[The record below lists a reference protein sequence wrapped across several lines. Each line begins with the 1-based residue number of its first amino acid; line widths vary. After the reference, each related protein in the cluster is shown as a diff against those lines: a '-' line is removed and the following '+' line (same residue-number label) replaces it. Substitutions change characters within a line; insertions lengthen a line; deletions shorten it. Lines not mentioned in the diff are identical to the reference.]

1 MAGSTPESVTADLLA
16 DPEAGTQRV
25 GDAATLGAASAAPVA
40 PVALGKPVVSVSPWA
55 EAWRR
60 FKRHRL
66 AYWSLWVL
74 GLLAL
79 AVLIGPLFYKVG
91 VNDIDFKARLAAPS
105 LGHPLGT
112 DDLGRD
118 LLARMLYGG
127 RISLAVGL
135 AAMLVAI
142 TVGVLIGALAGI
154 SRGWV
159 DSVLMWVTD
168 LFLSLPQLP
177 LLLLLIF
184 LFRDALKA
192 AFGLEVG
199 IFILIVAVIGGFR
212 WMPVARLVR
221 AQFFSLREKEFV
233 EAARALGAST
243 SRQVVR
249 HILPNS
255 LGPVIVAATI
265 DVAAAIIAESTLSFL
280 GLGFPPDIPTWG
292 RILYDGRDYMDI
304 AMHWALFPGLAIFA
318 TVLSIN
324 FIGDGLRDA
333 LDPRRVL

>member
-1 MAGSTPESVTADLLA
+1 MAGSTPVSATA
-16 DPEAGTQRV
+16 DPEG
-25 GDAATLGAASAAPVA
+25 G
-40 PVALGKPVVSVSPWA
+40 LGKPYTSVSPGR

-66 AYWSLWVL
+66 AYWSLW
-74 GLLAL
+74 LLSFLVL
-79 AVLIGPLFYKVG
+79 AVLLGPLFYKTGINEV
-91 VNDIDFKARLAAPS
+91 DFAASLSGPS
-105 LGHPLGT
+105 AKHPFGT

-118 LLARMLYGG
+118 ILARMLYGG
-127 RISLAVGL
+127 RISLAVGFS
-135 AAMLVAI
+135 AMLMAI
-142 TVGVLIGALAGI
+142 TVGVIIGAIAGMA
-154 SRGWV
+154 RGWV
-159 DSVLMWVTD
+159 DAALMWLTD

-184 LFRDALKA
+184 LFREPLKQV
-192 AFGLEVG
+192 FGLELG
-199 IFILIVAVIGGFR
+199 IFILIVVVIGGFR

-243 SRQVVR
+243 PRTVVR

-292 RILYDGRDYMDI
+292 RILYDGRDYMEL
-304 AMHWALFPGLAIFA
+304 AAHWALFPGLAIFIV
-318 TVLSIN
+318 VLTIN

>member
-1 MAGSTPESVTADLLA
+1 MAGSTP
-16 DPEAGTQRV
+16 
-25 GDAATLGAASAAPVA
+25 ASATGSATPPGAPIGQPA
-40 PVALGKPVVSVSPWA
+40 RGISPWT

-66 AYWSLWVL
+66 AYWSLFIL
-74 GLLAL
+74 SALAL
-79 AVLIGPLFYKVG
+79 GVLLGPLFYKVG
-91 VNDIDFKARLAAPS
+91 INDIDFKARLASPS
-105 LGHPLGT
+105 WDHPLGT

-118 LLARMLYGG
+118 LLARVLYGG

-135 AAMLVAI
+135 AAMLMAI
-142 TVGVLIGALAGI
+142 TVGVVIGAVAGI

-159 DSVLMWVTD
+159 DTALMWLTD

-184 LFRDALKA
+184 LFRDPLKKML
-192 AFGLEVG
+192 GLELG
-199 IFILIVAVIGGFR
+199 IFILIVVVIGGFR

-233 EAARALGAST
+233 EAARALGASVP
-243 SRQVVR
+243 RQVIR

-304 AMHWALFPGLAIFA
+304 AVHWALFPGLAIFL
-318 TVLSIN
+318 TVLTIN